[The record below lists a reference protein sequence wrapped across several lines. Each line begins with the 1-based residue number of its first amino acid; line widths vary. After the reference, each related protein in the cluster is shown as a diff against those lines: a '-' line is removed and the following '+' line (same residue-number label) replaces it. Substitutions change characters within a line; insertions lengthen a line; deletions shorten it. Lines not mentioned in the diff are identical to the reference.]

1 MFIKTSLEQILW
13 VFWVNQQFTS
23 QETVVAPQFSCKQFT
38 QSPVVQFSR
47 TGLAAVVIGPSR
59 NSQAS
64 ASAQVTRGWSETTGT
79 PGNFLSY
86 ASLVEVNITR
96 GSGKMG
102 IGLLTLKASHTTS
115 IPMYKTLFILHPNI
129 KWPPKDLLQQ
139 VSCFSTWASLILHHS
154 ANQAKITKGQ
164 RKCSTQPEF
173 YWCISLYGDQ
183 IRLAKAC
190 VISEESLITCPSMWL
205 LMQSIL
211 SLVSASAKHSFMN
224 LP

>member
-1 MFIKTSLEQILW
+1 MFIKSSLEQILW
-13 VFWVNQQFTS
+13 LFRVNQQFTAR
-23 QETVVAPQFSCKQFT
+23 EMVVAPQSSCKQFT
-38 QSPVVQFSR
+38 HSPVVQFSR

-86 ASLVEVNITR
+86 ASLVEVNISR
-96 GSGKMG
+96 GSGQMS
-102 IGLLTLKASHTTS
+102 IGQLAVKASHTTS

-129 KWPPKDLLQQ
+129 KRPPKDLRQQ

-154 ANQAKITKGQ
+154 ANQGKITKGQ
-164 RKCSTQPEF
+164 RKYSTRPEF

-183 IRLAKAC
+183 INWSQLCNVRLAKA
-190 VISEESLITCPSMWL
+190 V
-205 LMQSIL
+205 
-211 SLVSASAKHSFMN
+211 SLVKN
-224 LP
+224 R

>member
-38 QSPVVQFSR
+38 HSPVVQFSR

-115 IPMYKTLFILHPNI
+115 IPMYKTYLYFIQTS
-129 KWPPKDLLQQ
+129 KGLQRTCG
-139 VSCFSTWASLILHHS
+139 S
-154 ANQAKITKGQ
+154 
-164 RKCSTQPEF
+164 KC
-173 YWCISLYGDQ
+173 L
-183 IRLAKAC
+183 
-190 VISEESLITCPSMWL
+190 
-205 LMQSIL
+205 
-211 SLVSASAKHSFMN
+211 ASALEPVSSYIT
-224 LP
+224 LPIRARSQKGKESTAHDQNFIGAFLSMEIR